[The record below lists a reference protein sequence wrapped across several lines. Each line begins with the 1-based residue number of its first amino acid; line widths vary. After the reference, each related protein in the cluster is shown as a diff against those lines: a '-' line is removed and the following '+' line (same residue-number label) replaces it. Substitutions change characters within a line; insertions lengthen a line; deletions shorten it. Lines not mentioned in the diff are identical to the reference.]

1 MLEDEGGMVM
11 GEGWGRGSEGG
22 AKLNRDAMILINMNY
37 I

>member
-22 AKLNRDAMILINMNY
+22 GETQQRRDDPY
-37 I
+37 